1 MSNSQINLPKTAFS
15 MKANLPAREPEILE
29 YWQKINLYRELRNS
43 SKGKEKFVL
52 HDGPPYAN
60 GNIHMGTALNKI
72 LKDIIVK
79 FHQMD
84 GKDSIYVPGWDCHGL
99 PIEWKIEE
107 QYKKNKKNKNDV
119 PIVEFRKECRLFAEK
134 WIEVHKGQFKRLG
147 VVGDWEN
154 YYSTMSFDAEAQ
166 IVREL
171 GKFLKEGSLYRGFKP
186 VLWSTVEK
194 TALADAEVE
203 RVLSMADG
211 ALLLIDSAE
220 GVMPQTKF
228 VLSKALKQGLK
239 PIVVI
244 NKLDKADQRANEVL
258 DETFDLFV
266 SLDANEEQLDFPV
279 LYASGR
285 SGWADT
291 EVDGPRENLNPLL
304 DLILDHVKPA
314 KFEKEKP
321 FAMLSTLL
329 YADSFLGRSLVGRI
343 TQGTAKANQSIK
355 AINLN
360 GEKVDEGKLTKIFRY
375 EGTKKVPIEVGEAG
389 DIVVI
394 AGLENANVADTICD
408 LDVNE
413 PISATPIDPP
423 TMSITI
429 TVNTSPLAGKEGK
442 KLTSTQIRDRLLQEA
457 QNNVGIT
464 FAENNGND
472 SFVVSG
478 RGELMLEILLTQMR
492 REGFEMTV
500 SPPKVLYQTDESGKK
515 LEPIEE
521 ITMDLDEEYSSK
533 VIDSMNR
540 RKGKLIDLKDT
551 GKDKK
556 RLIFHAPTRGLM
568 GYTSRFLTLTKG
580 NGVINRIFHSYGP
593 FEGEMEGRRNGALI
607 AMEQGKA
614 VAFAIFNL
622 QARGEMF
629 VTHNDPVYPGMIV
642 GLSPKPGDMIINVMK
657 GKKLTNMRTQGT
669 DENVVLTP
677 VRKMS
682 IAEQLSMLNTD
693 EALEITPESC
703 RLRKSILD
711 PHERKRSE
719 KSGAAA

>member
-1 MSNSQINLPKTAFS
+1 MSNEIRNITIIAHVDHGKTTLIDNLMKQSGSFRDNEVVDERLMDSGELEKERGITILAKPASIN
-15 MKANLPAREPEILE
+15 
-29 YWQKINLYRELRNS
+29 W
-43 SKGKEKFVL
+43 KGSRV
-52 HDGPPYAN
+52 
-60 GNIHMGTALNKI
+60 NIIDT
-72 LKDIIVK
+72 
-79 FHQMD
+79 
-84 GKDSIYVPGWDCHGL
+84 PGHRD
-99 PIEWKIEE
+99 
-107 QYKKNKKNKNDV
+107 
-119 PIVEFRKECRLFAEK
+119 FA
-134 WIEVHKGQFKRLG
+134 
-147 VVGDWEN
+147 
-154 YYSTMSFDAEAQ
+154 
-166 IVREL
+166 
-171 GKFLKEGSLYRGFKP
+171 
-186 VLWSTVEK
+186 
-194 TALADAEVE
+194 AEVE

-244 NKLDKADQRANEVL
+244 NKLDKSDQRANEVL

-285 SGWADT
+285 SGWAD
-291 EVDGPRENLNPLL
+291 EEIEGSRENLNPLL
-304 DLILDHVKPA
+304 NKIIEHVNPA
-314 KFEKEKP
+314 KLDKSKP

-329 YADSFLGRSLVGRI
+329 YADSFLGRSLVGKI
-343 TQGTAKANQSIK
+343 TQGTAKANQAIK
-355 AINLN
+355 AINLK
-360 GEKVDEGKLTKIFRY
+360 GEKVDEGRLTKIFRY

-389 DIVVI
+389 DIVIV
-394 AGLENANVADTICD
+394 AGLEKANVADTICD
-408 LDVNE
+408 LEVKE
-413 PISATPIDPP
+413 PITATPIDPP

-429 TVNTSPLAGKEGK
+429 TVNTSPLAGTEGK
-442 KLTSTQIRDRLLQEA
+442 KLTSTQIRDRLIQEA

-464 FAENNGND
+464 FSENDGND

-500 SPPKVLYQTDESGKK
+500 SPPKVLFQKDENGAK

-521 ITMDLDEEYSSK
+521 ITMDLDEEHSSK
-533 VIDSMNR
+533 IIDSMNR
-540 RKGKLIDLKDT
+540 RKGKLIELKDT
-551 GKDKK
+551 GKNKK

-580 NGVINRIFHSYGP
+580 NGVINRIFNTYGP

-607 AMEQGKA
+607 SMEQGKA

-629 VTHNDPVYPGMIV
+629 ITHNDPVYPGMIV

-703 RLRKSILD
+703 RLRKAILD
-711 PHERKRSE
+711 PHERKRNE

>member
-1 MSNSQINLPKTAFS
+1 MSNNIRNITIIAHVDHGKTTMIDNL
-15 MKANLPAREPEILE
+15 MKQSGSFRENEVVDERLMDSGELEKERGITILAKPASID
-29 YWQKINLYRELRNS
+29 WQGTR
-43 SKGKEKFVL
+43 V
-52 HDGPPYAN
+52 
-60 GNIHMGTALNKI
+60 NIIDT
-72 LKDIIVK
+72 
-79 FHQMD
+79 
-84 GKDSIYVPGWDCHGL
+84 PGHRD
-99 PIEWKIEE
+99 
-107 QYKKNKKNKNDV
+107 
-119 PIVEFRKECRLFAEK
+119 FA
-134 WIEVHKGQFKRLG
+134 
-147 VVGDWEN
+147 
-154 YYSTMSFDAEAQ
+154 
-166 IVREL
+166 
-171 GKFLKEGSLYRGFKP
+171 
-186 VLWSTVEK
+186 
-194 TALADAEVE
+194 AEVE

-228 VLSKALKQGLK
+228 VLAKALKQGLK

-279 LYASGR
+279 MYASGR
-285 SGWADT
+285 SGWADK
-291 EVDGPRENLNPLL
+291 EVDGPRENLHPLL
-304 DLILDHVKPA
+304 DLIIEHVKPA
-314 KFEKEKP
+314 DLDKTKP

-329 YADSFLGRSLVGRI
+329 YADSFLGRSLVGKI
-343 TQGTAKANQSIK
+343 SQGTAKANQAIK
-355 AINLN
+355 AINLK
-360 GEKVDEGKLTKIFRY
+360 GEKVDEGRLTKIFRY

-394 AGLENANVADTICD
+394 AGLEKANVADTICD
-408 LDVNE
+408 LEVND
-413 PISATPIDPP
+413 PLPATPIDPP

-429 TVNTSPLAGKEGK
+429 SVNSSPLAGTEGK
-442 KLTSTQIRDRLLQEA
+442 KLTSTQIRDRLVTEA
-457 QNNVGIT
+457 QNNVGI
-464 FAENNGND
+464 
-472 SFVVSG
+472 SFSQNANVDAFVISG

-500 SPPKVLYQTDESGKK
+500 SPPKVLYQKDDNGNR

-521 ITMDLDEEYSSK
+521 ITVDVDEEFSSK
-533 VIDSMNR
+533 IIDSMNR
-540 RKGKLIDLKDT
+540 RKGKLLDLKDT

-580 NGVINRIFHSYGP
+580 TGVINRIFHGYGK
-593 FEGEMEGRRNGALI
+593 FEGEMDGRKNGALI
-607 AMEQGKA
+607 SMATGKA

-629 VTHNDPVYPGMIV
+629 VTHNDPVYEGMIV
-642 GLSPKPGDMIINVMK
+642 GLAPKPGDMIINVMK
-657 GKKLTNMRTQGT
+657 GKQLTNMRTQGT

-693 EALEITPESC
+693 EALEITPKSL
-703 RLRKSILD
+703 RLRKAILN
-711 PHERKRSE
+711 PNERKKNE
-719 KSGAAA
+719 KSSTPL

>member
-1 MSNSQINLPKTAFS
+1 MSNNIRNITIIAHVDHGKTTLIDNLMKQSGSFRENEFVDERLMDSGELEKERGITILAKPASINWKKS
-15 MKANLPAREPEILE
+15 R
-29 YWQKINLYRELRNS
+29 IN
-43 SKGKEKFVL
+43 
-52 HDGPPYAN
+52 
-60 GNIHMGTALNKI
+60 
-72 LKDIIVK
+72 II
-79 FHQMD
+79 D
-84 GKDSIYVPGWDCHGL
+84 TPGHRD
-99 PIEWKIEE
+99 
-107 QYKKNKKNKNDV
+107 
-119 PIVEFRKECRLFAEK
+119 FA
-134 WIEVHKGQFKRLG
+134 
-147 VVGDWEN
+147 
-154 YYSTMSFDAEAQ
+154 
-166 IVREL
+166 
-171 GKFLKEGSLYRGFKP
+171 
-186 VLWSTVEK
+186 
-194 TALADAEVE
+194 AEVE

-244 NKLDKADQRANEVL
+244 NKLDKADERANEVL

-266 SLDANEEQLDFPV
+266 SLDATEEQLDFPV

-285 SGWADT
+285 SGWADH
-291 EVDGPRENLNPLL
+291 EIDGPRENLNPLL
-304 DLILDHVKPA
+304 DLIVDHVKPA
-314 KFEKEKP
+314 ELDKMKP

-343 TQGTAKANQSIK
+343 SQGTAKANQSIK

-360 GEKVDEGKLTKIFRY
+360 GEKVDEGRLTKIFRY
-375 EGTKKVPIEVGEAG
+375 EGTKKVPIDVGEAG

-394 AGLENANVADTICD
+394 AGLEKANVADTICD
-408 LDVNE
+408 LEVND
-413 PISATPIDPP
+413 PIPATPIDPP

-429 TVNTSPLAGKEGK
+429 TVNTSPLAGTEGK
-442 KLTSTQIRDRLLQEA
+442 KLTSTQIRDRLVQEA
-457 QNNVGIT
+457 QNNVGIS
-464 FAENNGND
+464 FSENEGKD

-500 SPPKVLYQTDESGKK
+500 SPPKVLYKIDENGNK

-521 ITMDLDEEYSSK
+521 ITMDLDEEHSSK
-533 VIDSMNR
+533 VIDTMNR
-540 RKGKLIDLKDT
+540 RKGKLIELKDT
-551 GKDKK
+551 GTNKK

-568 GYTSRFLTLTKG
+568 GYTSRFLTITKG
-580 NGVINRIFHSYGP
+580 EGVINRIFHSYGP

-607 AMEQGKA
+607 SMEKGKA

-629 VTHNDPVYPGMIV
+629 VTHNDSVYPGMIV

-693 EALEITPESC
+693 EALEITPDSC
-703 RLRKSILD
+703 RLRKAILD
-711 PHERKRSE
+711 PHERKKNE
-719 KSGAAA
+719 KAVAAA

>member
-1 MSNSQINLPKTAFS
+1 MSNNIRNITIIAHVDHGKTTMIDNLMKQSGSFRDNEVVDERLMDSGELEKERGITILAKPASIN
-15 MKANLPAREPEILE
+15 
-29 YWQKINLYRELRNS
+29 WQDSR
-43 SKGKEKFVL
+43 V
-52 HDGPPYAN
+52 
-60 GNIHMGTALNKI
+60 NIIDT
-72 LKDIIVK
+72 
-79 FHQMD
+79 
-84 GKDSIYVPGWDCHGL
+84 PGHRD
-99 PIEWKIEE
+99 
-107 QYKKNKKNKNDV
+107 
-119 PIVEFRKECRLFAEK
+119 FA
-134 WIEVHKGQFKRLG
+134 
-147 VVGDWEN
+147 
-154 YYSTMSFDAEAQ
+154 
-166 IVREL
+166 
-171 GKFLKEGSLYRGFKP
+171 
-186 VLWSTVEK
+186 
-194 TALADAEVE
+194 AEVE

-228 VLSKALKQGLK
+228 VLAKALKQGLK

-285 SGWADT
+285 SGWASK
-291 EVDGPRENLNPLL
+291 EVDGPRENLHPLL
-304 DLILDHVKPA
+304 DLIVEHVEPA
-314 KFEKEKP
+314 KLDKTKP

-343 TQGTAKANQSIK
+343 SQGTAKANQPIK
-355 AINLN
+355 AINLK

-375 EGTKKVPIEVGEAG
+375 EGTKKVPIEIGEAG

-394 AGLENANVADTICD
+394 AGLEKANVADTICD
-408 LDVNE
+408 PELND
-413 PISATPIDPP
+413 PIPATPIDPP

-429 TVNTSPLAGKEGK
+429 SVNSSPLAGTEGK
-442 KLTSTQIRDRLLQEA
+442 KLTSTQIRDRLVSEA

-464 FAENNGND
+464 FSQNENVD
-472 SFVVSG
+472 SFVISG

-500 SPPKVLYQTDESGKK
+500 SPPKVLYQKDEAGNK

-521 ITMDLDEEYSSK
+521 ITVDLDEEYSSK
-533 VIDSMNR
+533 IIDSMNR
-540 RKGKLIDLKDT
+540 RKGKLLDLKDT
-551 GKDKK
+551 GKEKK
-556 RLIFHAPTRGLM
+556 RLVFHAPTRGLM

-580 NGVINRIFHSYGP
+580 TGVINRIFHGYGK
-593 FEGEMEGRRNGALI
+593 FEGEMDGRKNGALI
-607 AMEQGKA
+607 SMSTGKA

-629 VTHNDPVYPGMIV
+629 VTHNDPVYEGMIV
-642 GLSPKPGDMIINVMK
+642 GLTPKPGDMIINVMK
-657 GKKLTNMRTQGT
+657 GKQLTNMRTQGT

-677 VRKMS
+677 VRQMS

-693 EALEITPESC
+693 EALEITPKSL
-703 RLRKSILD
+703 RLRKAILN
-711 PHERKRSE
+711 PHDRKRSE
-719 KSGAAA
+719 KSGTAA

>member
-1 MSNSQINLPKTAFS
+1 MSNNIRNITIIAHVDHGKTTMIDNLMKQSGSFRDNEVVDERLMDSGELEKERGITILAKPASIN
-15 MKANLPAREPEILE
+15 
-29 YWQKINLYRELRNS
+29 WQNS
-43 SKGKEKFVL
+43 RV
-52 HDGPPYAN
+52 
-60 GNIHMGTALNKI
+60 NIIDT
-72 LKDIIVK
+72 
-79 FHQMD
+79 
-84 GKDSIYVPGWDCHGL
+84 PGHRD
-99 PIEWKIEE
+99 
-107 QYKKNKKNKNDV
+107 
-119 PIVEFRKECRLFAEK
+119 FA
-134 WIEVHKGQFKRLG
+134 
-147 VVGDWEN
+147 
-154 YYSTMSFDAEAQ
+154 
-166 IVREL
+166 
-171 GKFLKEGSLYRGFKP
+171 
-186 VLWSTVEK
+186 
-194 TALADAEVE
+194 AEVE

-228 VLSKALKQGLK
+228 VLAKALKQGLK

-285 SGWADT
+285 SGWASK
-291 EVDGPRENLNPLL
+291 EVDGARENLHPLL
-304 DLILDHVKPA
+304 DLIIEHVKPA
-314 KFEKEKP
+314 ELDKTKP
-321 FAMLSTLL
+321 FAMLSTFL

-343 TQGTAKANQSIK
+343 SQGTAKANQPIK
-355 AINLN
+355 AINLK

-375 EGTKKVPIEVGEAG
+375 EGTKKVPIEIGEAG

-394 AGLENANVADTICD
+394 AGLEKANVADTICD
-408 LDVNE
+408 PELND
-413 PISATPIDPP
+413 PIPATPIDPP

-429 TVNTSPLAGKEGK
+429 SVNSSPLAGTEGK
-442 KLTSTQIRDRLLQEA
+442 KLTSTQIRDRLVSEA

-464 FAENNGND
+464 FSQNANVD
-472 SFVVSG
+472 SFVISG

-500 SPPKVLYQTDESGKK
+500 SPPKVLYQTDEAGNK

-521 ITMDLDEEYSSK
+521 ITVDLDEEYSSK
-533 VIDSMNR
+533 IIDSMNR
-540 RKGKLIDLKDT
+540 RKGKLLDLKDT

-556 RLIFHAPTRGLM
+556 RLVFHAPTRGLM

-580 NGVINRIFHSYGP
+580 TGVINRIFHGYGK
-593 FEGEMEGRRNGALI
+593 FEGEMDGRKNGALI
-607 AMEQGKA
+607 SMSTGKA

-629 VTHNDPVYPGMIV
+629 VTHNDPVYEGMIV
-642 GLSPKPGDMIINVMK
+642 GLTPKPGDMIINVMK
-657 GKKLTNMRTQGT
+657 GKQLTNMRTQGT

-677 VRKMS
+677 VRQMS

-693 EALEITPESC
+693 EALEITPKSL
-703 RLRKSILD
+703 RLRKAILN
-711 PHERKRSE
+711 PHDRKRSE
-719 KSGAAA
+719 KSGNAA

>member
-1 MSNSQINLPKTAFS
+1 MSNNIRNITIIAHVDHGKTTMIDNLMKQSGSFRDNEVIDERLMDSGELEKERGITILAKPASINWKDT
-15 MKANLPAREPEILE
+15 R
-29 YWQKINLYRELRNS
+29 
-43 SKGKEKFVL
+43 V
-52 HDGPPYAN
+52 
-60 GNIHMGTALNKI
+60 NIIDT
-72 LKDIIVK
+72 
-79 FHQMD
+79 
-84 GKDSIYVPGWDCHGL
+84 PGHRD
-99 PIEWKIEE
+99 
-107 QYKKNKKNKNDV
+107 
-119 PIVEFRKECRLFAEK
+119 FA
-134 WIEVHKGQFKRLG
+134 
-147 VVGDWEN
+147 
-154 YYSTMSFDAEAQ
+154 
-166 IVREL
+166 
-171 GKFLKEGSLYRGFKP
+171 
-186 VLWSTVEK
+186 
-194 TALADAEVE
+194 AEVE

-211 ALLLIDSAE
+211 ALLLIDSVE

-228 VLSKALKQGLK
+228 VLAKALKQGLK

-285 SGWADT
+285 SGWASK
-291 EVDGPRENLNPLL
+291 EVDGPRENLHPLL
-304 DLILDHVKPA
+304 DLIIDHVKPA
-314 KFEKEKP
+314 ELDKTKP

-343 TQGTAKANQSIK
+343 SQGTAKANQPIK
-355 AINLN
+355 AINLK

-375 EGTKKVPIEVGEAG
+375 EGTKKVPIDVGEAG

-394 AGLENANVADTICD
+394 AGLEKANVADTICD
-408 LDVNE
+408 PELND
-413 PISATPIDPP
+413 PIPATPIDPP

-429 TVNTSPLAGKEGK
+429 SVNSSPLAGTEGK
-442 KLTSTQIRDRLLQEA
+442 KLTSTQIRDRLISES

-464 FAENNGND
+464 FSQNSNVD
-472 SFVVSG
+472 SFVISG

-500 SPPKVLYQTDESGKK
+500 SPPKVLYQKDEDGNK

-521 ITMDLDEEYSSK
+521 ITVDLDEEFSSK
-533 VIDSMNR
+533 IIDSMNR
-540 RKGKLIDLKDT
+540 RKGKLLDLKDT

-556 RLIFHAPTRGLM
+556 RLVFHAPTRGLM

-580 NGVINRIFHSYGP
+580 TGVINRIFHGYGK
-593 FEGEMEGRRNGALI
+593 FEGEMDGRKNGALI
-607 AMEQGKA
+607 SMSTGKA

-629 VTHNDPVYPGMIV
+629 VTHNDPVYEGMIV
-642 GLSPKPGDMIINVMK
+642 GLTPKPGDMIINVMK
-657 GKKLTNMRTQGT
+657 GKQLTNMRTQGT

-677 VRKMS
+677 VRQMS

-693 EALEITPESC
+693 EALEITPKSL
-703 RLRKSILD
+703 RLRKAILN
-711 PHERKRSE
+711 PHDRKKSE

>member
-1 MSNSQINLPKTAFS
+1 MSNNIRNITIIAHVDHGKTTMIDNL
-15 MKANLPAREPEILE
+15 MKQSGSFRENEVVDERLMDSGELEKERGITILAKPASID
-29 YWQKINLYRELRNS
+29 WQGTR
-43 SKGKEKFVL
+43 V
-52 HDGPPYAN
+52 
-60 GNIHMGTALNKI
+60 NIIDT
-72 LKDIIVK
+72 
-79 FHQMD
+79 
-84 GKDSIYVPGWDCHGL
+84 PGHRD
-99 PIEWKIEE
+99 
-107 QYKKNKKNKNDV
+107 
-119 PIVEFRKECRLFAEK
+119 FA
-134 WIEVHKGQFKRLG
+134 
-147 VVGDWEN
+147 
-154 YYSTMSFDAEAQ
+154 
-166 IVREL
+166 
-171 GKFLKEGSLYRGFKP
+171 
-186 VLWSTVEK
+186 
-194 TALADAEVE
+194 AEVE

-228 VLSKALKQGLK
+228 VLAKALKQGLK

-279 LYASGR
+279 MYASGR
-285 SGWADT
+285 SGWASK
-291 EVDGPRENLNPLL
+291 EVDGPRENLHPLL
-304 DLILDHVKPA
+304 DLIIEHVKPA
-314 KFEKEKP
+314 ELDKTKP

-329 YADSFLGRSLVGRI
+329 YADSFLGRSLVGKI
-343 TQGTAKANQSIK
+343 SQGTAKANQAIK
-355 AINLN
+355 AINLK
-360 GEKVDEGKLTKIFRY
+360 GEKVDEGRLTKIFRY

-394 AGLENANVADTICD
+394 AGLEKANVADTICD
-408 LDVNE
+408 LEVND
-413 PISATPIDPP
+413 PLPATPIDPP

-429 TVNTSPLAGKEGK
+429 SVNSSPLAGTEGK
-442 KLTSTQIRDRLLQEA
+442 KLTSTQIRDRLVTEA
-457 QNNVGIT
+457 QNNVGI
-464 FAENNGND
+464 
-472 SFVVSG
+472 SFSQNANVDAFVISG

-500 SPPKVLYQTDESGKK
+500 SPPKVLYQKDDNGNR

-521 ITMDLDEEYSSK
+521 ITVDVDEEFSSK
-533 VIDSMNR
+533 IIDSMNR
-540 RKGKLIDLKDT
+540 RKGKLLDLKDT

-580 NGVINRIFHSYGP
+580 TGVINRIFHGYGK
-593 FEGEMEGRRNGALI
+593 FEGEMDGRKNGALI
-607 AMEQGKA
+607 SMANGKA

-629 VTHNDPVYPGMIV
+629 VTHNDPVYEGMIV
-642 GLSPKPGDMIINVMK
+642 GLAPKAGDMIINVMK
-657 GKKLTNMRTQGT
+657 GKQLTNMRTQGT

-677 VRKMS
+677 VRQMS

-693 EALEITPESC
+693 EALEITPQSL
-703 RLRKSILD
+703 RLRKAILN
-711 PHERKRSE
+711 PHDRKKSE

>member
-1 MSNSQINLPKTAFS
+1 MSNNIRNITIIAHVDHGKTTMIDNLMKQSGSFRENEVVDERLMDSGELEKERGITILAKPASIDWQESRIN
-15 MKANLPAREPEILE
+15 
-29 YWQKINLYRELRNS
+29 
-43 SKGKEKFVL
+43 
-52 HDGPPYAN
+52 
-60 GNIHMGTALNKI
+60 
-72 LKDIIVK
+72 II
-79 FHQMD
+79 D
-84 GKDSIYVPGWDCHGL
+84 TPGHRD
-99 PIEWKIEE
+99 
-107 QYKKNKKNKNDV
+107 
-119 PIVEFRKECRLFAEK
+119 FA
-134 WIEVHKGQFKRLG
+134 
-147 VVGDWEN
+147 
-154 YYSTMSFDAEAQ
+154 
-166 IVREL
+166 
-171 GKFLKEGSLYRGFKP
+171 
-186 VLWSTVEK
+186 
-194 TALADAEVE
+194 AEVE
-203 RVLSMADG
+203 RVLIMADG

-228 VLSKALKQGLK
+228 VLAKALKQGLK

-285 SGWADT
+285 SGWASK
-291 EVDGPRENLNPLL
+291 EVDGPRENLHPLL
-304 DLILDHVKPA
+304 DLIIEHVKPA
-314 KFEKEKP
+314 ELDKTKP

-343 TQGTAKANQSIK
+343 SQGTAKANQPIK
-355 AINLN
+355 AINLK
-360 GEKVDEGKLTKIFRY
+360 GKKVDEGKLTKIFRY
-375 EGTKKVPIEVGEAG
+375 KGTKKVPIEVGEAG
-389 DIVVI
+389 DIVII
-394 AGLENANVADTICD
+394 AGLEKANVADTICD
-408 LDVNE
+408 PELND
-413 PISATPIDPP
+413 PIPATPIDPP

-429 TVNTSPLAGKEGK
+429 SVNSSPLAGTEGK
-442 KLTSTQIRDRLLQEA
+442 KLTSIQIRDRLVQEA

-464 FAENNGND
+464 FSQNANVD
-472 SFVVSG
+472 SFVISG

-500 SPPKVLYQTDESGKK
+500 SPPKVLHQNDENGNK

-521 ITMDLDEEYSSK
+521 ITVDLDEEFSSK
-533 VIDSMNR
+533 IIDSMNR
-540 RKGKLIDLKDT
+540 RKGKLLDLKDT

-580 NGVINRIFHSYGP
+580 TGVINRIFHGYGK
-593 FEGEMEGRRNGALI
+593 FKGEMDGRKNGALI
-607 AMEQGKA
+607 SMATGKA

-629 VTHNDPVYPGMIV
+629 VTHNDPVYEGMIV
-642 GLSPKPGDMIINVMK
+642 GLAPKPGDMIINVMK
-657 GKKLTNMRTQGT
+657 GKQLTNMRTQGT

-693 EALEITPESC
+693 EALEITPKSL
-703 RLRKSILD
+703 RLRKAILNPND
-711 PHERKRSE
+711 RKKNE
-719 KSGAAA
+719 KSGTPF

>member
-1 MSNSQINLPKTAFS
+1 MSNNIRNITIIAHVDHGKTTMIDNLMKQSGSFRDNEVVDERLMDSGELEKERGITILAKPASIN
-15 MKANLPAREPEILE
+15 
-29 YWQKINLYRELRNS
+29 WQDSR
-43 SKGKEKFVL
+43 V
-52 HDGPPYAN
+52 
-60 GNIHMGTALNKI
+60 NIIDT
-72 LKDIIVK
+72 
-79 FHQMD
+79 
-84 GKDSIYVPGWDCHGL
+84 PGHRD
-99 PIEWKIEE
+99 
-107 QYKKNKKNKNDV
+107 
-119 PIVEFRKECRLFAEK
+119 FA
-134 WIEVHKGQFKRLG
+134 
-147 VVGDWEN
+147 
-154 YYSTMSFDAEAQ
+154 
-166 IVREL
+166 
-171 GKFLKEGSLYRGFKP
+171 
-186 VLWSTVEK
+186 
-194 TALADAEVE
+194 AEVE

-228 VLSKALKQGLK
+228 VLAKALKQGLK

-285 SGWADT
+285 SGWASK
-291 EVDGPRENLNPLL
+291 EVDGPRENLHPLL
-304 DLILDHVKPA
+304 DLIIEHVKPA
-314 KFEKEKP
+314 ELDKTKP

-343 TQGTAKANQSIK
+343 SQGTAKANQPIK
-355 AINLN
+355 AINLK

-375 EGTKKVPIEVGEAG
+375 EGTKKVPIEIGEAG

-394 AGLENANVADTICD
+394 AGLEKANVADTICD
-408 LDVNE
+408 PELND
-413 PISATPIDPP
+413 PIPATPIDPP

-429 TVNTSPLAGKEGK
+429 SVNSSPLAGTEGK
-442 KLTSTQIRDRLLQEA
+442 KLTSTQIRDRLVSEA

-464 FAENNGND
+464 FSQNANVD
-472 SFVVSG
+472 SFVISG

-500 SPPKVLYQTDESGKK
+500 SPPKVLYQKDEAGNK

-521 ITMDLDEEYSSK
+521 ITVDLDEEYSSK
-533 VIDSMNR
+533 IIDSMNR
-540 RKGKLIDLKDT
+540 RKGKLLDLKDT
-551 GKDKK
+551 GKGKK
-556 RLIFHAPTRGLM
+556 RLVFHAPTRGLM

-580 NGVINRIFHSYGP
+580 TGVINRIFHGYGK
-593 FEGEMEGRRNGALI
+593 FEGEMDGRKNGALI
-607 AMEQGKA
+607 SMSTGKA

-629 VTHNDPVYPGMIV
+629 VTHNDPVYEGMIV
-642 GLSPKPGDMIINVMK
+642 GLTPKPGDMIINVMK
-657 GKKLTNMRTQGT
+657 GKQLTNMRTQGT

-677 VRKMS
+677 VRQMS

-693 EALEITPESC
+693 EALEITPKSL
-703 RLRKSILD
+703 RLRKAILN
-711 PHERKRSE
+711 PHDRKRSE
-719 KSGAAA
+719 KSGTAA

>member
-1 MSNSQINLPKTAFS
+1 MSNNIRNITIIAHVDHGKTTLIDNLMKQSGSFRENEVVDERLMDSGELEKERGITILAKPASINWNDS
-15 MKANLPAREPEILE
+15 R
-29 YWQKINLYRELRNS
+29 IN
-43 SKGKEKFVL
+43 
-52 HDGPPYAN
+52 
-60 GNIHMGTALNKI
+60 
-72 LKDIIVK
+72 II
-79 FHQMD
+79 D
-84 GKDSIYVPGWDCHGL
+84 TPGHRD
-99 PIEWKIEE
+99 
-107 QYKKNKKNKNDV
+107 
-119 PIVEFRKECRLFAEK
+119 FA
-134 WIEVHKGQFKRLG
+134 
-147 VVGDWEN
+147 
-154 YYSTMSFDAEAQ
+154 
-166 IVREL
+166 
-171 GKFLKEGSLYRGFKP
+171 
-186 VLWSTVEK
+186 
-194 TALADAEVE
+194 AEVE

-285 SGWADT
+285 SGWADH
-291 EVDGPRENLNPLL
+291 EVDGPRKNLNPLL
-304 DLILDHVKPA
+304 DLIVAQVEPA
-314 KFEKEKP
+314 KLDKNKP

-329 YADSFLGRSLVGRI
+329 YSDSFLGRSLVGRI
-343 TQGTAKANQSIK
+343 TQGTARANQPIK

-375 EGTKKVPIEVGEAG
+375 EGTKKVPIDVGEAG
-389 DIVVI
+389 DIVVV
-394 AGLENANVADTICD
+394 AGLEKANVADTICN
-408 LDVNE
+408 LEVND
-413 PISATPIDPP
+413 PIPATPIDPP
-423 TMSITI
+423 TMSIKI
-429 TVNTSPLAGKEGK
+429 TVNTSPLAGIEGK
-442 KLTSTQIRDRLLQEA
+442 KLTSTQIRERLVQEA

-464 FAENNGND
+464 FSENDGKD

-500 SPPKVLYQTDESGKK
+500 SPPKVLYKTDNQGNK

-521 ITMDLDEEYSSK
+521 ITMDLDEEHSSK

-540 RKGKLIDLKDT
+540 RKGKLIELKDT
-551 GKDKK
+551 GTNKK

-580 NGVINRIFHSYGP
+580 EGVINRIFHDYGT

-682 IAEQLSMLNTD
+682 IAEQLSMLNSD

-703 RLRKSILD
+703 RLRKAILD

-719 KSGAAA
+719 KTSAAA

>member
-1 MSNSQINLPKTAFS
+1 MSNNIRNITIIAHVDHGKTTMIDNLMKQSGSFRENEVVVERLMDSGELEKERGITILAKPASIN
-15 MKANLPAREPEILE
+15 
-29 YWQKINLYRELRNS
+29 W
-43 SKGKEKFVL
+43 
-52 HDGPPYAN
+52 
-60 GNIHMGTALNKI
+60 
-72 LKDIIVK
+72 
-79 FHQMD
+79 
-84 GKDSIYVPGWDCHGL
+84 KDSRVNIIDTPGHRD
-99 PIEWKIEE
+99 
-107 QYKKNKKNKNDV
+107 
-119 PIVEFRKECRLFAEK
+119 FA
-134 WIEVHKGQFKRLG
+134 
-147 VVGDWEN
+147 
-154 YYSTMSFDAEAQ
+154 
-166 IVREL
+166 
-171 GKFLKEGSLYRGFKP
+171 
-186 VLWSTVEK
+186 
-194 TALADAEVE
+194 AEVE

-228 VLSKALKQGLK
+228 VLAKALKQGLK

-285 SGWADT
+285 SGWASK
-291 EVDGPRENLNPLL
+291 EVDGPRENLHPLL
-304 DLILDHVKPA
+304 DLIIEHVKPA
-314 KFEKEKP
+314 ELDKTKP

-343 TQGTAKANQSIK
+343 SQGTAKANQPIK
-355 AINLN
+355 AINLK

-375 EGTKKVPIEVGEAG
+375 EGTKKVPIEIGEAG

-394 AGLENANVADTICD
+394 AGLEKANVADTICD
-408 LDVNE
+408 PELNE
-413 PISATPIDPP
+413 PIPATPIDPP

-429 TVNTSPLAGKEGK
+429 SVNSSPLAGTEGK
-442 KLTSTQIRDRLLQEA
+442 KLTSTQIRDRLVSEA

-464 FAENNGND
+464 FSQNANVD
-472 SFVVSG
+472 SFVISG

-500 SPPKVLYQTDESGKK
+500 SPPKVLYQKDDAGNK

-521 ITMDLDEEYSSK
+521 ITVDLDEEYSSK
-533 VIDSMNR
+533 IIDSMNR
-540 RKGKLIDLKDT
+540 RKGKLLDLKDT
-551 GKDKK
+551 GKNKK
-556 RLIFHAPTRGLM
+556 RLVFHAPTRGLM

-580 NGVINRIFHSYGP
+580 TGVINRIFHGYGK
-593 FEGEMEGRRNGALI
+593 FEGEMDGRKNGALI
-607 AMEQGKA
+607 SMSTGKA

-629 VTHNDPVYPGMIV
+629 VTHNDPVYEGMIV
-642 GLSPKPGDMIINVMK
+642 GLTPKPGDMIINVMK
-657 GKKLTNMRTQGT
+657 GKQLTNMRTQGT

-677 VRKMS
+677 VRQMS

-693 EALEITPESC
+693 EALEITPKSL
-703 RLRKSILD
+703 RLRKAILN
-711 PHERKRSE
+711 PHDRKKSE

>member
-1 MSNSQINLPKTAFS
+1 MSNNIRNITIIAHVDHGKTTMIDNLMKQSGSFRDNEVVDERLMDSGELEKERGITILAKPASIN
-15 MKANLPAREPEILE
+15 
-29 YWQKINLYRELRNS
+29 W
-43 SKGKEKFVL
+43 
-52 HDGPPYAN
+52 
-60 GNIHMGTALNKI
+60 
-72 LKDIIVK
+72 
-79 FHQMD
+79 
-84 GKDSIYVPGWDCHGL
+84 KDSRVNIIDTPGHRD
-99 PIEWKIEE
+99 
-107 QYKKNKKNKNDV
+107 
-119 PIVEFRKECRLFAEK
+119 FA
-134 WIEVHKGQFKRLG
+134 
-147 VVGDWEN
+147 
-154 YYSTMSFDAEAQ
+154 
-166 IVREL
+166 
-171 GKFLKEGSLYRGFKP
+171 
-186 VLWSTVEK
+186 
-194 TALADAEVE
+194 AEVE

-228 VLSKALKQGLK
+228 VLAKALKQGLK

-285 SGWADT
+285 SGWASK
-291 EVDGPRENLNPLL
+291 EVDGPRENLHPLL
-304 DLILDHVKPA
+304 DLIIEHVEPA
-314 KFEKEKP
+314 KLDKTKP

-343 TQGTAKANQSIK
+343 SQGTAKANQPIK
-355 AINLN
+355 AINLK

-375 EGTKKVPIEVGEAG
+375 EGTKKVPIEIGEAG

-394 AGLENANVADTICD
+394 AGLEKANVADTICD
-408 LDVNE
+408 PELND
-413 PISATPIDPP
+413 PIPATPIDPP

-429 TVNTSPLAGKEGK
+429 SVNSSPLAGTEGK
-442 KLTSTQIRDRLLQEA
+442 KLTSTQIRDRLVSEA

-464 FAENNGND
+464 FSQNENVD
-472 SFVVSG
+472 SFVISG

-500 SPPKVLYQTDESGKK
+500 SPPKVLYQKDEAGNK

-521 ITMDLDEEYSSK
+521 ITVDLDEEYSSK
-533 VIDSMNR
+533 IIDSMNR
-540 RKGKLIDLKDT
+540 RKGKLLDLKDT

-556 RLIFHAPTRGLM
+556 RLVFHAPTRGLM

-580 NGVINRIFHSYGP
+580 TGVINRIFHGYGK
-593 FEGEMEGRRNGALI
+593 FEGEMDGRKNGALI
-607 AMEQGKA
+607 SMSTGKA

-629 VTHNDPVYPGMIV
+629 VTHNDPVYEGMIV
-642 GLSPKPGDMIINVMK
+642 GLTPKPGDMIINVMK
-657 GKKLTNMRTQGT
+657 GKQLTNMRTQGT

-677 VRKMS
+677 VRQMS

-693 EALEITPESC
+693 EALEITPKSL
-703 RLRKSILD
+703 RLRKAILN
-711 PHERKRSE
+711 PHDRKKSE